1 MGLDSSLDKPVQTLE
16 EALAPGGREHIALVG
31 GGGKTTLLF
40 ALANELARRGRR
52 VITSTTTKIWFRE
65 AQRAPQVILVE
76 RNPEWRGEL
85 NGAVQRHG
93 QAFLGRSLLDSGKV
107 EGIARDLA
115 DEIYQDKEGID
126 YLILEGDGAAGHPV
140 KAPALH
146 EPVIPATATT
156 VIAML
161 GLEAMWQ
168 RADPEVV
175 FRLDA
180 FEEITGTRP
189 GHTLTPETLSRVFL
203 NPEGMFK
210 GRPPGARRTVFLN
223 KIDLMND
230 ERGAKD
236 LASILL
242 RGGPENIDRVVIGSL
257 LEERYRVREADNEGD
272 L

>member
-1 MGLDSSLDKPVQTLE
+1 LDKPVQTLE
-16 EALAPGGREHIALVG
+16 EALAPGGREHIVLVG

-40 ALANELARRGRR
+40 ALANELGGRGRR

-76 RNPEWRGEL
+76 QNREWRGEL

-140 KAPALH
+140 KAPARH

-168 RADPEVV
+168 RAEPEVV
-175 FRLDA
+175 FRLNA
-180 FEEITGTRP
+180 FEKVTGTKP
-189 GHTLTPETLSRVFL
+189 GHTLTPEALSRVFL
-203 NPEGMFK
+203 DPLGMFK
-210 GRPPGARRTVFLN
+210 GGPGGARRIVFLN

-230 ERGAKD
+230 ERGALD
-236 LASILL
+236 LASMLL
-242 RGGPENIDRVVIGSL
+242 CGGPERIDRVVIGSL
-257 LEERYRVREADNEGD
+257 LGKRYHVREAGNERD